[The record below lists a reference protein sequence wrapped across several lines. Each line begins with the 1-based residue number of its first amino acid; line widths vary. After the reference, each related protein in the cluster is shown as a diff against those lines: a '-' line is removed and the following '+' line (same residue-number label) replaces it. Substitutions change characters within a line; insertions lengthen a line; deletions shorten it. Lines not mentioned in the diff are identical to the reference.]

1 MELRS
6 LWASVRFTAQNG
18 SPEEL
23 LSAAAQRGLHLD
35 HILPCPGGF
44 MASCAAWQ
52 YRPLSAWLG
61 IGGYGCTYKRGEGS
75 FLSCVPCCAGAGCG
89 WGLQYLSHCCFGHRD
104 WYGPSIMKA

>member
-35 HILPCPGGF
+35 HILP
-44 MASCAAWQ
+44 
-52 YRPLSAWLG
+52 LSL
-61 IGGYGCTYKRGEGS
+61 I
-75 FLSCVPCCAGAGCG
+75 
-89 WGLQYLSHCCFGHRD
+89 H
-104 WYGPSIMKA
+104 I